1 MQAFL
6 EAERVASQKAGKA
19 LEPLGSNAPTMVF
32 TKTSAASKQ
41 SLQPAPL
48 RHAREE
54 LEATAELPA
63 KPTATK

>member
-6 EAERVASQKAGKA
+6 EAERMAGQKAGKA
-19 LEPLGSNAPTMVF
+19 SDIPGSNAPTMVF
-32 TKTSAASKQ
+32 TKAPASKQ

-48 RHAREE
+48 KHAREE